1 MVGSLV
7 LGRTGYGEN
16 GHVKGIEGSVSSA
29 LWNQE
34 ASGGETG
41 REVEGRPMAKS
52 RFSVWCL
59 QPHGES
65 TLFSTHALNCC
76 AWCLRHGRDGNSS
89 HPHPSTETGIWKLL
103 MCLERPR
110 TVSCRVPV
118 LTSPAVREHTTCFLK
133 GSLPFPVLQSWPR
146 PPGVAA
152 MNLKDLKRL
161 RLLLDFISRGPDAS
175 GPHLEPQR
183 LCGLLRP
190 LSCSIYVFN
199 LCVLCS

>member
-7 LGRTGYGEN
+7 LGRTGYEEN

-41 REVEGRPMAKS
+41 REVEGRPVAKS
-52 RFSVWCL
+52 RFSVRCL

-76 AWCLRHGRDGNSS
+76 AWCLCHGRDGNSS
-89 HPHPSTETGIWKLL
+89 HPRPGTETGIWKLL
-103 MCLERPR
+103 MCLGRPR

-118 LTSPAVREHTTCFLK
+118 PYFSSSKRAH
-133 GSLPFPVLQSWPR
+133 
-146 PPGVAA
+146 
-152 MNLKDLKRL
+152 NL
-161 RLLLDFISRGPDAS
+161 F
-175 GPHLEPQR
+175 PQR
-183 LCGLLRP
+183 FSS
-190 LSCSIYVFN
+190 LSCSPSLAQASQSRCYESKR
-199 LCVLCS
+199 LEKAQAATGLHLKGPRCLRTPPRTSKAL

>member
-1 MVGSLV
+1 ME
-7 LGRTGYGEN
+7 R
-16 GHVKGIEGSVSSA
+16 A
-29 LWNQE
+29 L
-34 ASGGETG
+34 
-41 REVEGRPMAKS
+41 
-52 RFSVWCL
+52 FSVPMPL
-59 QPHGES
+59 IAVRGAFATVGME
-65 TLFSTHALNCC
+65 TLHIP
-76 AWCLRHGRDGNSS
+76 RPG
-89 HPHPSTETGIWKLL
+89 TETGIWKLL